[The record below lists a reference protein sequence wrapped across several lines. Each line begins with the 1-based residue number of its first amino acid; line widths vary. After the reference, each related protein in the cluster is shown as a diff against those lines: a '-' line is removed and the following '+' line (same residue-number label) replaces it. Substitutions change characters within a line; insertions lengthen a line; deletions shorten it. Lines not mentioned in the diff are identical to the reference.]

1 MNSDQVTIYHN
12 PQCGTSRNTL
22 ALIRAC
28 GIEPVIIEYLNDPPD
43 RATLAWLAE
52 RSGNGVRG
60 LMRIK
65 GAPYKELGLDSPA
78 LRDDELIGHIL
89 QHPILLNRPIVVT
102 PAGVGLC
109 RPSDLVAPL
118 LPQRPATDLFKSD
131 NAPVLVDSRIDA
143 QDERLRN
150 ALHDAALATED
161 LQEPGRQ
168 FFAYTTLSGTRVGHG
183 GYERLGENILLRSI
197 VVDPAA
203 RGRGVGAGIVGLLLR
218 RAYDQGA
225 RQAWLLTDTATEF
238 FQHVAFNPSAR
249 DQAPAD
255 VLATRQAG
263 SLCPESAVLMTRS
276 ITL

>member
-1 MNSDQVTIYHN
+1 MNNDQVTIYHN

-65 GAPYKELGLDSPA
+65 GTPYKDLGLDSPA

-109 RPSDLVAPL
+109 RPSDLVAQL
-118 LPQRPATDLFKSD
+118 LPQRPAKDLFKSD
-131 NAPVLVDSRIDA
+131 NAPVLVDSPIEGKDA
-143 QDERLRN
+143 QLTT
-150 ALHDAALATED
+150 ALHEAALATED
-161 LQEPGRQ
+161 LHEPGRR
-168 FFAYTTLSGTRVGHG
+168 FFAYSTLSGARVGHG
-183 GYERLGENILLRSI
+183 GYESLGENILLRSI

-203 RGRGVGAGIVGLLLR
+203 RGQGVGAGIVGLLLR
-218 RAYDQGA
+218 RAYDQSA
-225 RQAWLLTDTATEF
+225 RQAWLLTDTATAF
-238 FQHVAFNPSAR
+238 FEHVGFKPVAR
-249 DQAPAD
+249 DQAPAE
-255 VLATRQAG
+255 VLATRQAS
-263 SLCPESAVLMTRS
+263 SLCPDSATLMTRS